1 MKKSML
7 DKLIDHFRLTW
18 RLAHDKRVSLW
29 LKLFLGVTP
38 LVYAGIPTPDDA
50 LPVVGLLDEL
60 VFLGLCTL
68 VFNAACP
75 MGIVNEHKR
84 VIEGSEGYPGA
95 DLDLY
100 RYPSEQRD
108 LASGFVITFLL
119 LILGGWYAGILGAIL
134 FGFGYLAAAI
144 MRSRALS
151 NAVQVTESQLS
162 HLYGP
167 LLAAQR
173 NLPPTKVELFVTQ
186 NPVLN
191 AYTFGYGEPYTIILT
206 SALVERLTPAEIQAV
221 IGHELG
227 HVHLGHASL
236 ISLMSGI
243 GGIARLLF
251 YRWSRSCEYSADS
264 IALLA
269 SGGDITPVVS
279 SLLKL
284 SSGLT
289 DVSVDV
295 DTFLRQAD
303 GENGTAAS
311 VAELTSTHPFIS
323 NRIRN
328 LVLQNAQLEFN
339 QVFA

>member
-1 MKKSML
+1 MIP
-7 DKLIDHFRLTW
+7 KLFNHFRLTW
-18 RLAHDKRVSLW
+18 RLSRDKRVSLW
-29 LKLFLGVTP
+29 LKLFLGLAP
-38 LVYAGIPTPDDA
+38 LVYAGMPTPDDF

-60 VFLGLCTL
+60 VFLGLCTF

-75 MGIVNEHKR
+75 LVIVSEHNRAITGK
-84 VIEGSEGYPGA
+84 SDDPAA

-100 RYPSEQRD
+100 RHPSEQRD

-134 FGFGYLAAAI
+134 FSFGYLSAAL

-151 NAVQVTESQLS
+151 NAVQVTENQLS
-162 HLYGP
+162 HLYEP
-167 LLAAQR
+167 LQAAKR
-173 NLPPTKVELFVTQ
+173 HLPPTTVELFVTQ

-206 SALVERLTPAEIQAV
+206 SALVERLTPEEIQAV

-264 IALLA
+264 IALMA
-269 SGGDITPVVS
+269 SGGDVQPVVS

-303 GENGTAAS
+303 GENGAAAS
-311 VAELTSTHPFIS
+311 VAELTSTHPFIN
-323 NRIRN
+323 NRIKN
-328 LVLQNAQLEFN
+328 LVQQTGRLEFHE
-339 QVFA
+339 VYA

>member
-1 MKKSML
+1 ML
-7 DKLIDHFRLTW
+7 IKLFNHFRLTW
-18 RLAHDKRVSLW
+18 RVANDKRVNLW
-29 LKLFLGVTP
+29 LKLFLGGAP
-38 LVYAGIPTPDDA
+38 LVYAALPTPDDF
-50 LPVVGLLDEL
+50 LPVVGLLDEF

-68 VFNAACP
+68 IFTAASP
-75 MGIVNEHKR
+75 MAVVNEHKR
-84 VIEGSEGYPGA
+84 VIDGGGGNPGA

-134 FGFGYLAAAI
+134 FGFGYLSAAI

-151 NAVQVTESQLS
+151 NAVQVTENQLA
-162 HLYGP
+162 HLHGP
-167 LLAAQR
+167 LRAAQR
-173 NLPPTKVELFVTQ
+173 HLPHKTVELFVTQ

-206 SALVERLTPAEIQAV
+206 SALVERLTPEEIQAV

-236 ISLMSGI
+236 ISLMSGL

-251 YRWSRSCEYSADS
+251 YRWSRSCEYSADA

-269 SGGDITPVVS
+269 SDGDPKPVVS

-295 DTFLRQAD
+295 DSFLRQAD
-303 GENGTAAS
+303 GENGAAAS
-311 VAELTSTHPFIS
+311 VAELTSTHPFMN
-323 NRIRN
+323 NRIKN
-328 LVLQNAQLEFN
+328 LVQQTSRLEVN
-339 QVFA
+339 EAYA

>member
-1 MKKSML
+1 ML
-7 DKLIDHFRLTW
+7 LKLFNHFRLTW
-18 RLAHDKRVSLW
+18 RLARDKRVSLW
-29 LKLFLGVTP
+29 LKMFLAGTP
-38 LVYAGIPTPDDA
+38 LVYAAIPMPDDV
-50 LPVVGLLDEL
+50 LPVIGILDEL

-68 VFNAACP
+68 IFNAASP
-75 MGIVNEHKR
+75 MAVVKEHKR
-84 VIEGSEGYPGA
+84 FIDGRESASGT
-95 DLDLY
+95 DLDHY
-100 RYPSEQRD
+100 RYPTEQRD

-134 FGFGYLAAAI
+134 FGFGYLAAAL
-144 MRSRALS
+144 MRGRALS
-151 NAVQVTESQLS
+151 NSVQVSESQLS

-167 LLAAQR
+167 FQAAQR
-173 NLPPTKVELFVTQ
+173 HLSPMKVELFVTQ

-206 SALVERLTPAEIQAV
+206 SALVERLTPKEIQAV

-236 ISLMSGI
+236 ISLMSGL
-243 GGIARLLF
+243 GGITRLLF
-251 YRWSRSCEYSADS
+251 YRWSRSCEYSADA

-269 SGGDITPVVS
+269 SGGDIKPVVS

-295 DTFLRQAD
+295 DSFLRQAE
-303 GENGTAAS
+303 GENGAAAS
-311 VAELTSTHPFIS
+311 LSELTSTHPFIN
-323 NRIRN
+323 NRISN
-328 LVLQNAQLEFN
+328 LVQQNSRLEFN
-339 QVFA
+339 EVYA

>member
-1 MKKSML
+1 MVPKFFN
-7 DKLIDHFRLTW
+7 HFRLTW
-18 RLAHDKRVSLW
+18 RLSRDERVSLW
-29 LKLFLGVTP
+29 LKLFLGGAP
-38 LVYAGIPTPDDA
+38 LVYAALPTPDDF

-60 VFLGLCTL
+60 VFLGLSTL
-68 VFNAACP
+68 IFNAACP
-75 MGIVNEHKR
+75 MAIVNEHKNI
-84 VIEGSEGYPGA
+84 IEGGVGNPAA

-108 LASGFVITFLL
+108 LASGFAITFLL
-119 LILGGWYAGILGAIL
+119 LILGGWYAGILGALL
-134 FGFGYLAAAI
+134 FGIGYLSARL

-151 NAVQVTESQLS
+151 NAVQVTENQLS
-162 HLYGP
+162 HLHEP
-167 LLAAQR
+167 LQAAKR
-173 NLPPTKVELFVTQ
+173 HLPPTTVELFVTQ

-206 SALVERLTPAEIQAV
+206 SALVERLTPDEIQAV

-251 YRWSRSCEYSADS
+251 FRWSRSCEYSADA
-264 IALLA
+264 IALMA
-269 SGGDITPVVS
+269 SGGDVRPVVS

-284 SSGLT
+284 TSGLT
-289 DVSVDV
+289 DVAVDV

-303 GENGTAAS
+303 GENGAAAS
-311 VAELTSTHPFIS
+311 VAELTSTHPFIN
-323 NRIRN
+323 NRIKN
-328 LVLQNAQLEFN
+328 LVQQTGRLEFHEAY
-339 QVFA
+339 V